1 MPKVSVIVPIYNVEQ
16 YLKQALD
23 SLKNQTLED
32 IEVICVNDG
41 STDGSLEIIKEYVA
55 ADPRFVL
62 IDKENRGYG
71 HSMNR
76 GIEKAMG
83 DYIGILEPDDF
94 LELDAF
100 EKLYGRVK
108 EYQNGVSDAVPVDIV
123 RAGYWSFSDPDGFYP
138 ARRQKY
144 SELVRLPK
152 KSCLLNEGQRGIVLR
167 AHLSIWAAIYRK
179 GFLDEKGIRFHE
191 VPGAGWVDN
200 PFAYQ
205 TISSA
210 QTVVWDPGCYYN
222 YRVSNEGASSFLKD
236 ANIPLDRLAETAQAL
251 KGLGICQGPIYD
263 SYIRRLSNYTHSI
276 INGMKF
282 DEYPADIYRKI
293 VDLFKGVDHE
303 AVKNCDIIKAQTVRM
318 HEDFTGIT
326 LNKFKQH
333 DKLENPELT
342 FVVPAH
348 EEGKYIGEAL
358 LSVLKHDDVPFDVL
372 CVTKGAST
380 DYTDVLLGQIA
391 DVDGRVS
398 IVDVEKQSWTDA
410 LRTEKVVFLGVKRRF
425 GLKSIVA
432 FRRLYEKHATSDF
445 VVFNADLDKKTN
457 FQLEGDNAFAD
468 IMAAAPGRFAN
479 VLTTRTLLRSIAHA
493 ENELLSYEGRP
504 FFVRALLSASF
515 PETEAKTFVRG
526 IPGFEGAP
534 SIRKVAESPLES
546 RACRVPALIPM
557 FKVLDDM
564 HASEG
569 VRRTLQSLAANYM
582 AEELENRANYKI
594 ACQIVKEYQE
604 TYLPLL
610 GDYLKR
616 EPVAIGV
623 PELLH
628 YIAEGDLERAFYL
641 SGTLKASRLRKS
653 EEEKQKKI
661 AELKAENKQLKAELK
676 VSKKKVVEAAA
687 VQTEA
692 KPELNPKA
700 GRARKLAG
708 KAARKLKLR

>member
-1 MPKVSVIVPIYNVEQ
+1 M
-16 YLKQALD
+16 
-23 SLKNQTLED
+23 
-32 IEVICVNDG
+32 
-41 STDGSLEIIKEYVA
+41 
-55 ADPRFVL
+55 
-62 IDKENRGYG
+62 
-71 HSMNR
+71 
-76 GIEKAMG
+76 
-83 DYIGILEPDDF
+83 
-94 LELDAF
+94 
-100 EKLYGRVK
+100 
-108 EYQNGVSDAVPVDIV
+108 
-123 RAGYWSFSDPDGFYP
+123 
-138 ARRQKY
+138 
-144 SELVRLPK
+144 
-152 KSCLLNEGQRGIVLR
+152 
-167 AHLSIWAAIYRK
+167 
-179 GFLDEKGIRFHE
+179 
-191 VPGAGWVDN
+191 
-200 PFAYQ
+200 
-205 TISSA
+205 
-210 QTVVWDPGCYYN
+210 
-222 YRVSNEGASSFLKD
+222 
-236 ANIPLDRLAETAQAL
+236 
-251 KGLGICQGPIYD
+251 
-263 SYIRRLSNYTHSI
+263 
-276 INGMKF
+276 
-282 DEYPADIYRKI
+282 
-293 VDLFKGVDHE
+293 
-303 AVKNCDIIKAQTVRM
+303 
-318 HEDFTGIT
+318 
-326 LNKFKQH
+326 
-333 DKLENPELT
+333 
-342 FVVPAH
+342 
-348 EEGKYIGEAL
+348 
-358 LSVLKHDDVPFDVL
+358 
-372 CVTKGAST
+372 
-380 DYTDVLLGQIA
+380 
-391 DVDGRVS
+391 
-398 IVDVEKQSWTDA
+398 
-410 LRTEKVVFLGVKRRF
+410 
-425 GLKSIVA
+425 
-432 FRRLYEKHATSDF
+432 
-445 VVFNADLDKKTN
+445 
-457 FQLEGDNAFAD
+457 
-468 IMAAAPGRFAN
+468 
-479 VLTTRTLLRSIAHA
+479 LTTRTLLRSIAHA

-582 AEELENRANYKI
+582 AEELENRSNYKI